1 MDPHRET
8 VPATTLPDIEPGGG
22 LNSQTAAEWIID
34 AAGCDPHLLADVDHL
49 RQICDAVVTGLKLR
63 VVGEP
68 CWHRFP
74 KRADSTAPGG
84 ATGLYLLAESH
95 LTCHTFP
102 EMGLAAFNLYCCR
115 ELAPWN
121 WNEFLRDR
129 LDAATVVVR
138 TVTRGLA
145 AVTEAC
151 EEPR

>member
-1 MDPHRET
+1 MDPHCET
-8 VPATTLPDIEPGGG
+8 VAATTLPDAEPVNGPH
-22 LNSQTAAEWIID
+22 SQAAAEWIID
-34 AAGCDPHLLADVDHL
+34 AAGCAPHLLADVDHL
-49 RQICDAVVTGLKLR
+49 QHICDAIVTGLELR

-102 EMGLAAFNLYCCR
+102 EMRLAAFNLYCCR
-115 ELAPWN
+115 TLAPWD

-145 AVTEAC
+145 AVTDAREEA
-151 EEPR
+151 R